1 MSTTLKRILW
11 LLACLL
17 ISIFCFI
24 FVINNKVLLAA
35 LLIFCLVVAIISWIK
50 LGKISRNLQSSNKLN
65 DIIDK
70 LPSPAYRQPIILA
83 YKNSEQSLFDISD
96 RTRQTDHGFY
106 IFVNNLNE
114 IDDVVEALLI
124 ERPSWHNQISTLMIT
139 LAEQQSDKAALM
151 GQLHEYFYQ
160 ISRVKK
166 LTKSNISS
174 LVVTCLDG
182 VQSPWFEMVALDKK
196 LTVWTNGQT
205 PVHYKDWILNGQDSE
220 KRKRLFQILH
230 INAWLQWF
238 NHNVVQEYIN
248 NEPDYMYVPPTSIG
262 MIFTSVEVK
271 DNNLWEQWV
280 KETISLPRVDRS
292 VDKENTILL
301 PNFMI
306 RLLPHQSGYH
316 PITKAITYAI
326 GLACIFLGSSFLGA
340 YINNKHLL
348 RSISHD
354 INRFYQIPD
363 AKEGDKKDAFIQLQK
378 DAALLDQY
386 YRDGTP
392 LYLDMGLYM
401 GEAIM
406 PPLLK
411 AINSYNPPKFVPSSV
426 SPKPEGL
433 INFDSMALFDVGK
446 SVLKP
451 GSTKILIKA
460 LLQIKAKPGWL
471 ILITGHTDSTGNEE
485 LNQQLSRERAEAVQN
500 WMVQNSDIP
509 STCFAVQGEGSKQ
522 PIADNSTDAGRA
534 ANRRVEVRLIPD
546 KSSAC
551 RVISRGSSDQKASLN
566 QGDK

>member
-1 MSTTLKRILW
+1 MNTTLKRILW

-17 ISIFCFI
+17 VSIFCFVFI
-24 FVINNKVLLAA
+24 INNKVLLAI
-35 LLIFCLVVAIISWIK
+35 LLIICLIVAVLSWIK
-50 LGKISRNLQSSNKLN
+50 LGRVSLALQTGDKLQ

-70 LPSPAYRQPIILA
+70 LPSSGYRQPIILA
-83 YKNSEQSLFDISD
+83 YKSSKQNFFDLQD
-96 RTRQTDHGFY
+96 LVRQTDHGFY
-106 IFVNNLNE
+106 IFIKNLNE
-114 IDDVVEALLI
+114 IDDLVEALLI
-124 ERPSWHNQISTLMIT
+124 ERPSWRNQISTLMVISP
-139 LAEQQSDKAALM
+139 EQQNDMAILM

-160 ISRVKK
+160 ISRIKK
-166 LTKSNISS
+166 LTKSNINS
-174 LVVTCLDG
+174 LIVTCLDG
-182 VQSPWFEMVALDKK
+182 AQSPWFEVAASEQK

-205 PVHYKDWILNGQDSE
+205 PVFYKDWLLNSQDSE
-220 KRKRLFQILH
+220 KRKRLSQILH
-230 INAWLQWF
+230 INSWLQWF
-238 NHNVVQEYIN
+238 NHAVIQEYIN
-248 NEPDYMYVPPTSIG
+248 NEPDYTFVPPTSIG
-262 MIFTSVEVK
+262 IIFTSVEVK
-271 DNNLWEQWV
+271 NNNLWEQWV
-280 KETISLPRVDRS
+280 KEKISLPRIDHS
-292 VDKENTILL
+292 INKNNTILL
-301 PNFMI
+301 PDFMI
-306 RLLPHQSGYH
+306 RLLPHQTGYH

-326 GLACIFLGSSFLGA
+326 GLSCIFLGTSFVA
-340 YINNKHLL
+340 SYINNKHLL

-354 INRFYQIPD
+354 INRFYQTPD
-363 AKEGDKKDAFIQLQK
+363 AKEGEKKDAFIQLQK
-378 DAALLDQY
+378 DTALLDQY

-401 GEAIM
+401 GEEIM

-411 AINSYNPPKFVPSSV
+411 AINSYNPPKFISPSNPSQ
-426 SPKPEGL
+426 PEGV

-485 LNQQLSRERAEAVQN
+485 LNQKLSRERAEAVQS

-522 PIADNSTDAGRA
+522 PVADNSTDAGRS

-551 RVISRGSSDQKASLN
+551 RVVSKGSSDHKTSPN
-566 QGDK
+566 